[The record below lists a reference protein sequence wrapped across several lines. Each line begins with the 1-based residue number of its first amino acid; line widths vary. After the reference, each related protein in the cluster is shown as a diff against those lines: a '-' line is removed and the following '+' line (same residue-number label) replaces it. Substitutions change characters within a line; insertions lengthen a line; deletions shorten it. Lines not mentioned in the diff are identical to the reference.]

1 MAETRICLH
10 VRPEEEEEEEIET
23 LSVTSFS
30 PQTGALQEERKT
42 ELKKIGKNC
51 HESRRMTQNW
61 KQTKPTQRN
70 QKEEDPGASLTQPV
84 ARKKV

>member
-1 MAETRICLH
+1 MAETWICLH
-10 VRPEEEEEEEIET
+10 VRPEEEEEIET

-30 PQTGALQEERKT
+30 PQTGALQKERKT
-42 ELKKIGKNC
+42 ETQKNRKNC

-70 QKEEDPGASLTQPV
+70 PKKKEDPGASLTQPV